1 MNKKQFVVVIL
12 LLLLS
17 GAQNIFG
24 QDPILK
30 SNKDSIVSRI
40 EPINLSDISIKS
52 SELKLRVKQQYNDMI
67 TDNSVLL
74 VKEESNRLLYA
85 IDQQLLTPFNPEDV
99 SVSIRDLEQRQIKL
113 QQVSQKIE
121 QQQIYLSEIIHNLD
135 SFKNDLTRETERW
148 KLTRENLLKDA
159 LPTSIHLK
167 LEQTISFLDSTINL
181 ASVKSHKVLELVDRT
196 IEVGVRM
203 DNQFE
208 KNRALIRIK
217 QKNALKNDHPSFFMM
232 NFKTDFSKEIGG
244 SISHLVQ
251 YSLIELEEYLLSNTN
266 SLILSLFIF
275 FGLLYVFLK
284 VRNKV
289 KIKETGFGYY
299 YKDTLFKVISRPFSA
314 SIVLCLFLSVIIFPD
329 RPPIFRE
336 FTFYI
341 IALPLIH
348 LLDILVAR
356 KYRMY
361 IYAFGVLVFLYMFI
375 LLLPKPNDLVIYR
388 MLLLLIATA
397 EITLLTMLLRRYRLN
412 QGLSD
417 TRKQLTYFF
426 IAFHLALAATG
437 LISNIFGRLILT
449 EIVLFA
455 VFLNIFDGLILFITV
470 ILLNGLI
477 VTGIDT
483 NKGKK
488 LNIFRV
494 NGELIKR
501 RMIYL
506 LNGIAAGSWIIL
518 ILKNFRILNSIF
530 SSLKSIVTAK
540 ISIGSATFSLDGFL
554 IFFVVIYV
562 SVILSKIIRIVLE
575 EDVLNRVPLSKGLPH
590 TIAMMVRYSLI
601 TAGFFLAVNAAGIPI
616 DKFTIILGA
625 MSVGIGFGMQNIFN
639 NLVSGLILLFERPIQ
654 LGDTVQV
661 GQLTGNVQSIG
672 IRSSNIRTFEGAEVI
687 VPNGQL
693 VSNEVINWTLS
704 DQQRRIEIKIQVS
717 YKSDPELVYQLLNNI
732 LLSRNDIVQN
742 PPSLVFFHEFGES
755 SLDFVLLFWISDYN
769 NGRRTKSDIL
779 FEIFRVL
786 KENNIEIPF
795 PQRDVHILTSKQQ
808 IPNNSTNQ
816 ESYSS

>member
-1 MNKKQFVVVIL
+1 MKNILLIFGL
-12 LLLLS
+12 LLLFLS
-17 GAQNIFG
+17 SNQHLNG
-24 QDPILK
+24 QVPAAET
-30 SNKDSIVSRI
+30 SKDSIANHIV
-40 EPINLSDISIKS
+40 PIKVSDISIKS
-52 SELKLRVKQQYNDMI
+52 SELKLRVKQEYNDLI
-67 TDNSVLL
+67 SDNTVQL
-74 VKEESNRLLYA
+74 VKEENNRLLYA
-85 IDQQLLTPFNPEDV
+85 IDQQLLIPINPEDV
-99 SVSIRDLEQRQIKL
+99 SISIRDLEQRQIKL
-113 QQVSQKIE
+113 QQIRQKIGL
-121 QQQIYLSEIIHNLD
+121 QKIYLAEIFHNLD
-135 SFKNDLTRETERW
+135 SFKNELTRETERW
-148 KLTRENLLKDA
+148 KLTRENLLKVE
-159 LPTSIHLK
+159 LPASIPAK
-167 LEQTISFLDSTINL
+167 LEQTISFLDSTMTL
-181 ASVKSHKVLELVDRT
+181 ATVKSQKVLEFVDKT
-196 IEVGVRM
+196 IEVGVRI
-203 DNQFE
+203 DAQFE
-208 KNRALIRIK
+208 KNKTLIKNK
-217 QKNALKNDHPSFFMM
+217 QRNALKNDHPSFLMM
-232 NFKTDFSKEIGG
+232 NYKADFAKEIGG

-251 YSLIELEEYLLSNTN
+251 VSLIELEEYLFDNTI

-275 FGLLYVFLK
+275 CGFLYLFFK

-299 YKDTLFKVISRPFSA
+299 YKDTLFKVISRPVSA
-314 SIVLCLFLSVIIFPD
+314 SIVLCLFLSILIFPD

-336 FTFYI
+336 FSFYI

-356 KYRMY
+356 KYRVY

-375 LLLPKPNDLVIYR
+375 LLLPRPNDLVIYR
-388 MLLLLIATA
+388 MLLLLIAA
-397 EITLLTMLLRRYRLN
+397 SEITLLTMLLRRYRLN

-417 TRKQLTYFF
+417 KGKLMTYFF
-426 IAFHLALAATG
+426 IALHLALAATG

-483 NKGKK
+483 NKGKQ
-488 LNIFRV
+488 LNVFRV
-494 NGELIKR
+494 NGELIKN
-501 RMIYL
+501 RMIYI
-506 LNGIAAGSWIIL
+506 LNSIAIGYWVIL
-518 ILKNFRILNSIF
+518 ILKNFRIRDSIF
-530 SSLKSIVTAK
+530 TSLKSIITTK

-554 IFFVVIYV
+554 IFIVVIYV
-562 SVILSKIIRIVLE
+562 SVVLSKIIRIVLE
-575 EDVLNRVPLSKGLPH
+575 EDILNRIPLSKGLPH

-704 DQQRRIEIKIQVS
+704 DQQRRIEIKIQVA
-717 YKSDPELVYQLLNNI
+717 YNSDPQLVYKLLNGI
-732 LLSRNDIVQN
+732 LLNHKDIVQE
-742 PPSLVFFHEFGES
+742 PASLVFFHEFGES

-795 PQRDVHILTSKQQ
+795 PQRDLHIRTM
-808 IPNNSTNQ
+808 NQ
-816 ESYSS
+816 EMTGIFTKKDY

>member
-1 MNKKQFVVVIL
+1 MKKLQFVFFIL
-12 LLLLS
+12 LFVLS
-17 GAQNIFG
+17 GSQILLG
-24 QDPILK
+24 QEPAAK
-30 SNKDSIVSRI
+30 TNKDSIANRI
-40 EPINLSDISIKS
+40 EAINLSDISIKS

-74 VKEESNRLLYA
+74 VKEESKRLLYA
-85 IDQQLLTPFNPEDV
+85 IDQQLLTPFNPSDV

-113 QQVSQKIE
+113 QQVRQKIE
-121 QQQIYLSEIIHNLD
+121 QQKKYLSEIIHNLD

-148 KLTRENLLKDA
+148 KTTREKLTEGE
-159 LPTSIHLK
+159 LPASIVEK
-167 LEQTISFLDSTINL
+167 LNQTISFLDSTSTL
-181 ASVKSHKVLELVDRT
+181 TSVKSHHVLEYVDKT
-196 IEVGVRM
+196 IEVGVKV
-203 DNQFE
+203 DAQFE
-208 KNRALIRIK
+208 KNRALIQTKKR
-217 QKNALKNDHPSFFMM
+217 NAFKIDHPSFFMM

-251 YSLIELEEYLLSNTN
+251 VSLIELEEYLFDNTN

-275 FGLLYVFLK
+275 FGSIYLFFR

-289 KIKETGFGYY
+289 KIKETGFGFF
-299 YKDTLFKVISRPFSA
+299 YKDTLFKVISRPVSA
-314 SIVLCLFLSVIIFPD
+314 SIVLCLCLSILIFPD

-336 FTFYI
+336 FSFYI
-341 IALPLIH
+341 IALPLIY
-348 LLDILVAR
+348 LLDILVSR
-356 KYRMY
+356 KYRIY
-361 IYAFGVLVFLYMFI
+361 IYAFGVLVVLYMFI
-375 LLLPKPNDLVIYR
+375 LLIPKPNDLVIYR
-388 MLLLLIATA
+388 MFLLLIAAA
-397 EITLLTMLLRRYRLN
+397 ELTLLTMLLRHYRLN

-417 TRKQLTYFF
+417 PGKRMIYFF
-426 IAFHLALAATG
+426 IALHLALAVTG

-494 NGELIKR
+494 NGELIKNR
-501 RMIYL
+501 IIYI
-506 LNGIAAGSWIIL
+506 LNGIAIGYWIIL
-518 ILKNFRILNSIF
+518 ILKNFRVLDSIF
-530 SSLKSIVTAK
+530 TSLKSFVTTK
-540 ISIGSATFSLDGFL
+540 ISIGSANFSLDGFL

-562 SVILSKIIRIVLE
+562 SVVISKIIRIVLE

-654 LGDTVQV
+654 IGDTVQV

-704 DQQRRIEIKIQVS
+704 DQQRRIEIKVQVA
-717 YKSDPELVYQLLNNI
+717 YNSDPKLVYKLLNEI
-732 LLSRNDIVQN
+732 LLNHKDIVQE
-742 PPSLVFFHEFGES
+742 PASLVFFHEFGES

-795 PQRDVHILTSKQQ
+795 PQRDIHIRSANRQMPDNAANIGNL
-808 IPNNSTNQ
+808 
-816 ESYSS
+816 SS